1 LDIAAAQREM
11 RTRFVGGF
19 YGQLVS
25 GLLWLTSATLATW
38 STPRAAI
45 LTALL
50 GGFFIFPLTELFVR
64 LGGAKPL
71 SQLSDLRTLGPQVAL
86 VMPLCMPLLIPV
98 TQYRLNLFFPAVMIL
113 LGAHY
118 LPFVF
123 LYGMRMF
130 WALAAM
136 ILGAGTFL
144 LYRGTTFSGGAW
156 YTGAVLL
163 VFAVA
168 GKVIVGREGRAA

>member
-1 LDIAAAQREM
+1 M
-11 RTRFVGGF
+11 RVRFVGGF

-25 GLLWLTSATLATW
+25 GLLWLTSAALATW

-45 LTALL
+45 TTALL
-50 GGFFIFPLTELFVR
+50 GGFAIFPLTELFVR

-71 SQLSDLRTLGPQVAL
+71 SQLSELRKLGPQVAL
-86 VMPLCMPLLIPV
+86 VMPLCIPLLIPV
-98 TQYRLNLFFPAVMIL
+98 VQYKLNLFFPALMIL

-130 WALAAM
+130 GVLAAL
-136 ILGAGTFL
+136 ILGGGVML
-144 LYRGTTFSGGAW
+144 LYWGTTFSGGAW

-163 VFAVA
+163 VFA
-168 GKVIVGREGRAA
+168 IVGKATVRRESRG